1 MLPGRD
7 DIERF
12 KVYIEI
18 AKYAI
23 TIVLALS
30 TVAGVIAKQATV
42 PEAWHFAVLG
52 AGTLLDVLLF
62 FICHRL
68 VSEALQCITNETPQ
82 TGVAGQLASINR
94 SSYSLFVIVFA
105 LTMLYWSGVILAMVV
120 F

>member
-7 DIERF
+7 DVERF

-30 TVAGVIAKQATV
+30 TVAGVIAKQTSPAE
-42 PEAWHFAVLG
+42 PWHFVVLG
-52 AGTLLDVLLF
+52 FGTLLDVIFF
-62 FICHRL
+62 FIGHRL
-68 VSEALQCITNETPQ
+68 VSESLRCITTEAPAA
-82 TGVAGQLASINR
+82 GVVGQLSQIND
-94 SSYSLFVIVFA
+94 SPYSLFVIFFA
-105 LTMLYWSGVILAMVV
+105 GTMIYWSLAILAMVI